1 MLSYNYLPALKTQQT
16 VLVGASAGVTAIVIG
31 IAAYIPH
38 YALHFR
44 FIGSIKLMYIAAVM
58 VVLDL
63 VQIPTGN
70 AGGHLAHLGG
80 AFMGYVLT
88 QYLNQ
93 GRGLSAW
100 WKSQWVPRKDS
111 NLKTVY
117 RKTGADKA
125 TVSMEYDQKKIDSIL
140 DKISKSGYET
150 LTKEE
155 KDYLFKAG
163 KN

>member
-1 MLSYNYLPALKTQQT
+1 
-16 VLVGASAGVTAIVIG
+16 
-31 IAAYIPH
+31 
-38 YALHFR
+38 
-44 FIGSIKLMYIAAVM
+44 
-58 VVLDL
+58 
-63 VQIPTGN
+63 
-70 AGGHLAHLGG
+70 
-80 AFMGYVLT
+80 MGYVLT

-93 GRGLSAW
+93 GLGLSAW
-100 WKSQWVPRKDS
+100 WRSQWVNRKDS

-117 RKTGADKA
+117 RKDTTEKA
-125 TVSMEYDQKKIDSIL
+125 AVSTEYDQKKIDSIL